1 MSQGMDAVPAARG
14 SDPKHTSRFHLGTE
28 QLLPQIPK
36 AGAGQSTGSVSPRR
50 GADLGDVRTLGV
62 VCCLF
67 LVKTRSS
74 STRSWVEQ
82 SQRMELECRTCSG
95 MEGDP
100 CSGCCTCRNLHRRS
114 STSVLQSQAREMGTP
129 RNILQTLLS
138 YGRPARNCSRK
149 NLLEAEQRQGCAPA
163 QLSPWGVHP
172 PGFPPWICSLLR
184 FAPARAV
191 WVMLRELL
199 CCSRN
204 ALPASFPSL
213 KNYPCREGISEAQG
227 KESPLNKHE
236 VGAGDKEH
244 NEPSLQHQSG
254 VNERGLVMSRA
265 FLCPVLQPSKR

>member
-1 MSQGMDAVPAARG
+1 MDAVPAARG

-67 LVKTRSS
+67 LVKTGSS
-74 STRSWVEQ
+74 STRSGVEQ

-114 STSVLQSQAREMGTP
+114 STSVLRSQAREMGTP
-129 RNILQTLLS
+129 GNILQTLLS

-149 NLLEAEQRQGCAPA
+149 NFLEAEQLQGCAPRSA
-163 QLSPWGVHP
+163 LTLGSSSSRFPTLDLFPAEVCPSSGGV
-172 PGFPPWICSLLR
+172 GD
-184 FAPARAV
+184 A
-191 WVMLRELL
+191 
-199 CCSRN
+199 
-204 ALPASFPSL
+204 
-213 KNYPCREGISEAQG
+213 EGA
-227 KESPLNKHE
+227 
-236 VGAGDKEH
+236 
-244 NEPSLQHQSG
+244 
-254 VNERGLVMSRA
+254 
-265 FLCPVLQPSKR
+265 PVLLQECTPGLFPLPKKLPL